1 MICTA
6 YAKKNLIYG
15 MGVEINEQKHTPNGY
30 SDYEP
35 EQTSSDLY
43 TESG

>member
-1 MICTA
+1 MNCTA

-15 MGVEINEQKHTPNGY
+15 VGVEINEQKHKPNGY

-35 EQTSSDLY
+35 EQTNSDLY